1 MLLADWIEMVKK
13 LQLQLTEGAITE
25 VEFYNAVLFYAM
37 QCVLSPEPTT
47 EE

>member
-37 QCVLSPEPTT
+37 QCILSPEDK
-47 EE
+47 